1 KELAYYDALTGLPN
15 RRLLETQIAQLLDT
29 AQQTGQYVAV
39 LYLDLDRFKN
49 INDSFGHADG
59 DALLREVAARI
70 RNLLRSGGVAGRL
83 HGGEVVVA
91 WRLGAEEKVS
101 SLVEGWQA
109 NLMRPLQL
117 PQAQVALSVCVGVA
131 MYAQDGNVFTRLL
144 HRAEMAMLHA

>member
-1 KELAYYDALTGLPN
+1 IKELAYYDALTGLPN

-70 RNLLRSGGVAGRL
+70 RNLVRSGGVAGRL
-83 HGGEVVVA
+83 HGDEFVVA
-91 WRLGAEEKVS
+91 SLRAAEEKVS
-101 SLVEGWQA
+101 SLIERWQA
-109 NLMRPLQL
+109 HLMPPLQL
-117 PQAQVALSVCVGVA
+117 PQAQGDLSVCVGVA
-131 MYAQDGNVFTRLL
+131 MYPQDGKVITSLL
-144 HRAEMAMLHA
+144 HRAEMAMQ